1 MGNGISSRMGIGSRV
16 PSRVPIVDRGE
27 NCRTIISNADMI
39 LMLNELTS
47 RDVKITNNNHGEKE
61 FTIDWDIFEQKV
73 NDLKMGLSEKKKKNI
88 KLQMNDIK
96 DCLKSVIK
104 NFTVD
109 DPGSSGSS
117 DMINFTIEIREYS
130 TGGRRSKTRRTK
142 KGKRKGTRRRQRGHR
157 RS

>member
-16 PSRVPIVDRGE
+16 PSRVRTEED
-27 NCRTIISNADMI
+27 CRTTINNHDMI

-73 NDLKMGLSEKKKKNI
+73 NDLKIGLSEEKKKNI

-96 DCLKSVIK
+96 DCLKSGIK

-117 DMINFTIEIREYS
+117 DMINFTIEIREYI
-130 TGGRRSKTRRTK
+130 TGGRRSKTYRTK